1 LDVLGGKYG
10 SKSAVLVLCK
20 ATGQAPLTLFGQS
33 QKGNSPKFACR
44 IVHKSPSESGEDS
57 LQAHS
62 YRVSEVYML

>member
-33 QKGNSPKFACR
+33 LHALG
-44 IVHKSPSESGEDS
+44 
-57 LQAHS
+57 
-62 YRVSEVYML
+62 